1 MAQARLAERDQRRVD
16 RLVRAAFGPE
26 RDPARRRDEQEA
38 RILVA
43 GVVEAIEAAGDER
56 VVERADRETAARRTG
71 RPTSP
76 AAASIRNRLLSAM
89 PELDMLAIVVP
100 PHFCADAIFALA
112 KTSGISLRRNR
123 PRWLTQAPRLVETVT
138 SGEVVT
144 MRSARS
150 PPALDRSS
158 RMRPN
163 AAWVD
168 CSSPAGA
175 GSCGDG
181 DACRKLRARF
191 SRAMRVRSISAS
203 TPGRALSPTPS
214 SGSHSWPSRDAHRL
228 AQRGQL
234 GRVHQARRDCPCV
247 RQRAGRSP

>member
-16 RLVRAAFGPE
+16 RLVRAAFGAE
-26 RDPARRRDEQEA
+26 RDPARRRDQQEA
-38 RILVA
+38 RVLVA
-43 GVVEAIEAAGDER
+43 GVVERIEAAGDER
-56 VVERADRETAARRTG
+56 VVERSDREQPRRRTG
-71 RPTSP
+71 RRRGRPRR
-76 AAASIRNRLLSAM
+76 ASGTGCSRRCRARYAGLCCW
-89 PELDMLAIVVP
+89 PH
-100 PHFCADAIFALA
+100 HFCADAIFALA

-144 MRSARS
+144 IRSASS
-150 PPALDRSS
+150 PPAFDRSS

-175 GSCGDG
+175 GIAGTGDRAEGCGR
-181 DACRKLRARF
+181 ASRARC
-191 SRAMRVRSISAS
+191 RLRSISAS

-214 SGSHSWPSRDAHRL
+214 SGSHSWPSRTPIASRS
-228 AQRGQL
+228 A
-234 GRVHQARRDCPCV
+234 AICV
-247 RQRAGRSP
+247 GFIRPA